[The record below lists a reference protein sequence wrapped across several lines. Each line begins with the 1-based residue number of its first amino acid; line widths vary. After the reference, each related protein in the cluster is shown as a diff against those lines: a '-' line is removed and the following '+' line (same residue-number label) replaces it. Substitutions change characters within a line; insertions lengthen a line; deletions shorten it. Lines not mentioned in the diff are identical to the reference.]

1 MTNSKSALIME
12 GGAMR
17 GMFTCGVMDVLME
30 NHIDFPA
37 SAGISAGAVFGC
49 NFKSRQIGRPIRY
62 NMTYSRD
69 PRYGSFRSLLRTGD
83 YFGAKFCYE
92 TLPDELDLFDRE
104 TFRKNPHKFYVGATN
119 VDTGKIEYHL
129 CTDGKET
136 DLLWM
141 RASASMPIL
150 SHVVEVDG
158 LRLLDGGIVD
168 SVPYAYMEQLGY
180 ERNLLVLTQPLGYRK
195 KKSSST
201 LFKLFL
207 RKYPLVAEAMAH
219 RHEMYNRQ
227 MEEIEKR
234 EKEGKVFVIRP
245 PEDLGIGRTEKDPKE
260 LERIYKIGRSETESH
275 LSEIRDFLSV

>member
-30 NHIDFPA
+30 NHSDFPA

-158 LRLLDGGIVD
+158 FRLLDGGIVD

-195 KKSSST
+195 KKSNGT
-201 LFKLFL
+201 LFKLCL

-245 PEDLGIGRTEKDPKE
+245 PMDLGIGRTEKDPKE
-260 LERIYKIGRSETESH
+260 LERIYKIGRRETESH
-275 LSEIRDFLSV
+275 LSEIRDFLSM